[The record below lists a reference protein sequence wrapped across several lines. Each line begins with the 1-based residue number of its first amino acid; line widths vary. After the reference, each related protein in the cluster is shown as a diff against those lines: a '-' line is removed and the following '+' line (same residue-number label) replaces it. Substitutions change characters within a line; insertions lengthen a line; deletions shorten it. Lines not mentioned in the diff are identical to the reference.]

1 MKVMKIVFKNKKVR
15 IIVAIVSCFLLL
27 TLTGCRRNKA
37 TVRSQQNQTQGQSNQ
52 PKNIDLKLSYGG
64 VCQAENLITV
74 PIIVN
79 NVGKNSTVISSR
91 NFSLII
97 DGHKLKPFQS
107 SGEPSDFHNDLAA
120 NASWQNTLSFYAGTK
135 VPNKFLNSAYVE
147 YEADNGKTVKGN
159 LITNAQ
165 AQQEIQKMT
174 FNATSLGDYYAKSA
188 DYITASKESI
198 KTGNAPTSLKNQFQD
213 SKYDQLRLWVLNS
226 TKYPDI
232 VLIKVINSTNT
243 DMVLPFGD
251 FQLEDKDKND
261 IQAHPDYRPYTALI
275 PHGKAITLG
284 IPMETEL
291 RKREQPYQV
300 MLRPSHS
307 GAFINTRKTFNEAE
321 FALNDSKDLS
331 TAFKTTPDKYP
342 ESGVKWKKVE
352 FGKKELTVNVTLYD
366 YFYIQAN
373 KEKYA
378 LVGLNNNGTVGD
390 STTPLSVTPTT
401 ISGKGSVVKLT
412 FDDLSVIKSYKK
424 IALKYNDKILIRIK

>member
-1 MKVMKIVFKNKKVR
+1 MKIVFINKKVR
-15 IIVAIVSCFLLL
+15 IAVAIVSCFLLL
-27 TLTGCRRNKA
+27 TGCRRNKA
-37 TVRSQQNQTQGQSNQ
+37 TLRSQESQSEGQSNQ

-64 VCQAENLITV
+64 VCQTENLITV
-74 PIIVN
+74 PVLVN

-97 DGHKLKPFQS
+97 DGHKLKPFQVN
-107 SGEPSDFHNDLAA
+107 GEPSDFHNDLAA
-120 NASWQNTLSFYAGTK
+120 NASWQNTMSFYAGTK
-135 VPNKFLNSAYVE
+135 VANKFLNSAYVE

-165 AQQEIQKMT
+165 AQEEIQKMT
-174 FNATSLGDYYAKSA
+174 FNATSLGDYFAKSA

-198 KTGNAPTSLKNQFQD
+198 KTGNAPSSLKSQFQD
-213 SKYDQLRLWVLNS
+213 SKYDQLRVWMLNS

-232 VLIKVINSTNT
+232 VLIKVLNMTNT

-261 IQAHPDYRPYTALI
+261 IQSHPDYRPYTALI

-284 IPMETEL
+284 IPMETKL
-291 RKREQPYQV
+291 RKSEQPYQV
-300 MLRPSHS
+300 MFRPSHS
-307 GAFINTRKTFNEAE
+307 GTFISTRKTFNEAE

-342 ESGVKWKKVE
+342 EGGVKWKKVD
-352 FGKKELTVNVTLYD
+352 FGKKELAVKVTLYD
-366 YFYIQAN
+366 YFYIQVN

-390 STTPLSVTPTT
+390 SATPLSVTPTT
-401 ISGKGSVVKLT
+401 ISGKGSLVKLT

-424 IALKYNDKILIRIK
+424 IALKYNDKTLIRIK